1 MNAKLANVLLIAK
14 YIKTS
19 PKGKKYLY
27 TEWQSQAGKRL
38 LTSTEALSL
47 DPVLVMGKTYR
58 EIEISIIQ
66 GKSGEKYWTLFAFQ
80 AANE

>member
-38 LTSTEALSL
+38 LTSTEVLSH
-47 DPVLVMGKTYR
+47 DAILVMGKMYR

-66 GKSGEKYWTLFAFQ
+66 GKSGEKYWTLFALKAIF
-80 AANE
+80 E